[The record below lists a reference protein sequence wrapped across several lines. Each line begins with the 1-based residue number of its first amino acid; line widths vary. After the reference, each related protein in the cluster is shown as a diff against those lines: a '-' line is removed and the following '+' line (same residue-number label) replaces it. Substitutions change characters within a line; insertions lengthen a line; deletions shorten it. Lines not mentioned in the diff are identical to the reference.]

1 MAQNSKLTLEALAI
15 GSLPHTNLESAMELV
30 KKDFDKIP
38 FWPQLSKINKN
49 EDMIFQFLENMPSF
63 FIDENTGKSY
73 LETESDKFFEDMEQF
88 FADYEEIIHCFPC
101 ESEGDR
107 LRWKDCEKILD
118 KYAISYSCTFPE
130 FIKIVKDTK
139 PAFAKGQ
146 IVGPF
151 TLATTLVDKT
161 GKCAFY
167 DETLKEIIIKTLTLK
182 ALWQIKEIKCANP
195 DTTPIIFIDEPSIS
209 QLGTSAYITISNDEV
224 KNMIKEISDLVKANG
239 ALSAIHCCGKC
250 DWRVPIEAGVDIINF
265 DAYTFAQNLSL
276 FSSDLKCY
284 LEQGRKIAWG
294 IVPTLRPDS
303 LEKTNL
309 NEMISVF
316 EKAVKYLTKKG
327 IDEKIII
334 ENSIITP
341 SCGAGA
347 LSEELAQKAMDLTK
361 QLSENLKERRVAVP
375 PAT

>member
-1 MAQNSKLTLEALAI
+1 MTANSKLTLEALAI
-15 GSLPHTNLESAMELV
+15 GSLPHTDLESAMELV

-73 LETESDKFFEDMEQF
+73 LETESDKFFEDVEQF
-88 FADYEEIIHCFPC
+88 FEDYEEITADINC
-101 ESEGDR
+101 D
-107 LRWKDCEKILD
+107 KIN
-118 KYAISYSCTFPE
+118 KYAINSSCAFPE

-139 PAFAKGQ
+139 PDFAKGQ

-151 TLATTLVDKT
+151 TLATTLVDKS

-167 DETLKEIIIKTLTLK
+167 DETLKEIITKTLCLK
-182 ALWQIKEIKCANP
+182 ALWQIKEIKCASP
-195 DTTPIIFIDEPSIS
+195 ETTPIIFIDEPSIS

-224 KNMIKEISDLVKANG
+224 IEMIKEISDIIQSNG
-239 ALSAIHCCGKC
+239 AMSAIHCCGKC
-250 DWRVPIEAGVDIINF
+250 DWNVPITAGVDIINL
-265 DAYTFAQNLSL
+265 DAYSFAENLSL
-276 FSSDLKCY
+276 FRKDLKPY
-284 LEQGRKIAWG
+284 LEQGKKIAWG
-294 IVPTLRPDS
+294 VVPTLHPEI
-303 LEKTNL
+303 LEKTDL
-309 NEMISVF
+309 NEMIAVF

-347 LSEELAQKAMDLTK
+347 LSTELAEKAMDLTK
-361 QLSENLKERRVAVP
+361 KLSETHKERYKV
-375 PAT
+375 